1 MDVAGVIWLTVFGV
15 VIGAAVLYCGI
26 FIYRFIRAY
35 RNTDDD

>member
-26 FIYRFIRAY
+26 FIYWFIRAY
-35 RNTDDD
+35 WNADRE